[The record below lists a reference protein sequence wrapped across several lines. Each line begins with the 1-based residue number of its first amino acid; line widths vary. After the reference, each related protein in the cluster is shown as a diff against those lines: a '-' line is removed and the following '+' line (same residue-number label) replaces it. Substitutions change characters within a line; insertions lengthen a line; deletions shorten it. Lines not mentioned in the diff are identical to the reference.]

1 MPLRPDRPRTVF
13 HIAAAEDWRRA
24 RESGAYAGSAL
35 CRRDGFIHMSTAAQL
50 AGTLARFFAGR
61 ADIVLLA
68 ADAESLVP
76 GLRWEDV
83 PGAGVFPHYYGT
95 LAVTRLRDLGPVILD
110 PDGRHVL
117 PDAVRERG
125 TPA

>member
-1 MPLRPDRPRTVF
+1 MPAYPRTVF
-13 HIAAAEDWRRA
+13 HVATAEDWRRA
-24 RESGAYAGSAL
+24 KESGTYAGSAL

-50 AGTLARFFAGR
+50 AGTLARFFKGR
-61 ADIVLLA
+61 DDIVLLA
-68 ADAESLVP
+68 ADTQALAP
-76 GLRWEDV
+76 ALRWEEV
-83 PGAGVFPHYYGT
+83 PAAGTFPHYYGT